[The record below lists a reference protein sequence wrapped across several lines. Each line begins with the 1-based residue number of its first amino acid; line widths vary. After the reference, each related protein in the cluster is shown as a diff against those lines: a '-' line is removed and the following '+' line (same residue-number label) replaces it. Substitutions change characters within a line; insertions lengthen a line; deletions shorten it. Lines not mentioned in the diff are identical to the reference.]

1 MQDWYYYPHFTNKH
15 KVTWSQDLN
24 RGLNEYK
31 VHPFSLQKFVCQL
44 YMLSI
49 VLGTRD
55 INSNLKELTV
65 LQQSQ
70 AHKQTSI

>member
-44 YMLSI
+44 YAKHCAGYQGYEEQPQ
-49 VLGTRD
+49 GTH
-55 INSNLKELTV
+55 SLAAKPGT
-65 LQQSQ
+65 
-70 AHKQTSI
+70 